1 MRATTNSRTMGL
13 ERSARSRS
21 SAGVFAE
28 AKKVAAWSA
37 VVMEEEVAGADF
49 EAGDGG
55 EGWAGAGV
63 GVVAAWARRMGVG
76 LGAAG
81 AEAGLGN
88 GDDARLLCG
97 DCAVAVSG
105 GEGFFPGRRSQRAA
119 RIAMAARR
127 RRGFLLMARFF

>member
-1 MRATTNSRTMGL
+1 MGL
-13 ERSARSRS
+13 ERSARSRR

-28 AKKVAAWSA
+28 AKKAAAWSA
-37 VVMEEEVAGADF
+37 VVMEEEVAGTDF

-55 EGWAGAGV
+55 EGWAGAVEVGVAGAGV